1 MTGPETAVRTTDATA
16 GAAATAPAGASG
28 PEVTEVPDTS
38 PPRRHRAAALW
49 AGYLGRRLV
58 GVVAVLVAIVLLTF
72 LIVRFVPGDPA
83 RLVVGL
89 NATPDQVA
97 AVRAQLGLDDPFF
110 SQLGSYVSGLL
121 TGDLG
126 QSFVNGQPVSETI
139 GQRLPLTA
147 QLAVSALAIVLV
159 VGFLLGITAGVL
171 DHTGSG
177 RWFTSPF
184 TAVTSLVGAL
194 PEYIT
199 GTLLVYVFALS
210 LRWFPVQGG
219 PGFDSMF
226 LPALAVGLP
235 PAAVLARLVRNET
248 LAVLNQEYMTTA
260 TSKRLSRAR
269 LLVRHVLPNVVTS
282 TLTLGGLLL
291 VALLGG
297 TVITENVF
305 NISGVGTAV
314 VQAILRSDY
323 PTVQGV
329 ILVLGL
335 IAVVI
340 NLAVDITLGLLDPR
354 VLARRAS

>member
-1 MTGPETAVRTTDATA
+1 VTTGPESAVRVIDATA
-16 GAAATAPAGASG
+16 GAALAAPAGPAA
-28 PEVTEVPDTS
+28 EVPETS
-38 PPRRHRAAALW
+38 APVRHRTARLW
-49 AGYLGRRLV
+49 AGYLGRRLA

-83 RLVVGL
+83 RLIVGL
-89 NATPDQVA
+89 NATPDQVEQ
-97 AVRAQLGLDDPFF
+97 VRDQLGLNDPFWTQF
-110 SQLGSYVSGLL
+110 GSYVSGLVS
-121 TGDLG
+121 GDLG
-126 QSFVNGQPVSETI
+126 ESFVNRQPVAEMI
-139 GQRLPLTA
+139 GQRLPVTA
-147 QLAVSALAIVLV
+147 QLALSALGIVLV
-159 VGFLLGITAGVL
+159 LGFLLGVTAGVL
-171 DHTGSG
+171 DHNG
-177 RWFTSPF
+177 RGRAFTSPF

-210 LRWFPVQGG
+210 LQWFPVQGG
-219 PGFDSMF
+219 PGFESMF

-248 LAVLNQEYMTTA
+248 LAVLSQEYMTTA

-269 LLVRHVLPNVVTS
+269 LLLRHVLPNVVTS

-323 PTVQGV
+323 PSVQGV

-354 VLARRAS
+354 VLSRRPS

>member
-1 MTGPETAVRTTDATA
+1 VTGPETAVRTTDAAA
-16 GAAATAPAGASG
+16 GAAATAPAAG
-28 PEVTEVPDTS
+28 PGSEVPETS
-38 PPRRHRAAALW
+38 APARHRMAALW
-49 AGYLGRRLV
+49 AGYLARRLA
-58 GVVAVLVAIVLLTF
+58 GVVAVLMVIVLLTF

-83 RLVVGL
+83 RLIVGM
-89 NATPDQVA
+89 NATPDQVEQ
-97 AVRAQLGLDDPFF
+97 VREDLGLNDPLWQQF
-110 SQLGSYVSGLL
+110 GSYVSGLF

-126 QSFVNGQPVSETI
+126 HSFVNKQPVTEMI

-147 QLAVSALAIVLV
+147 QLALSALAVVLV
-159 VGFLLGITAGVL
+159 LGFLLGVTAGML
-171 DHTGSG
+171 DHNG
-177 RWFTSPF
+177 RGRAFTSPF

-210 LRWFPVQGG
+210 LQWFPVQGG
-219 PGFDSMF
+219 PGFESML
-226 LPALAVGLP
+226 LPALSVGLP

-248 LAVLNQEYMTTA
+248 LAVLSQEYMTTA

-269 LLVRHVLPNVVTS
+269 LLFRHVLPNVVTS

-323 PTVQGV
+323 PSVQGV

-354 VLARRAS
+354 VLSRRTS

>member
-16 GAAATAPAGASG
+16 GAASAAPAGG
-28 PEVTEVPDTS
+28 PGTEVPETS
-38 PPRRHRAAALW
+38 APGRHRTAALW

-58 GVVAVLVAIVLLTF
+58 GVVAVLIAIVLLTF

-83 RLVVGL
+83 RLIVGL

-97 AVRAQLGLDDPFF
+97 AVRDELGLDDPFF
-110 SQLGSYVSGLL
+110 TQFWDYVSGLL
-121 TGDLG
+121 HGDLG
-126 QSFVNGQPVSETI
+126 QSFVNRQPVSEMI

-147 QLAVSALAIVLV
+147 QLALSALAIVLV
-159 VGFLLGITAGVL
+159 VGFLFGVTAGML
-171 DHTGSG
+171 DHNGRG

-184 TAVTSLVGAL
+184 TAVTSLVGSL

-199 GTLLVYVFALS
+199 GTLLVYVFSLS

-219 PGFDSMF
+219 PGFESMF

-248 LAVLNQEYMTTA
+248 LAVLGQEYMTTA

-323 PTVQGV
+323 PSVQGV

-340 NLAVDITLGLLDPR
+340 NLAVDITLGILDPR
-354 VLARRAS
+354 VLSRRAS

>member
-1 MTGPETAVRTTDATA
+1 MTGPETGVRTTDAAA
-16 GAAATAPAGASG
+16 GAALTVPAAGPGSEVPETSAPA
-28 PEVTEVPDTS
+28 
-38 PPRRHRAAALW
+38 RHRTAALW
-49 AGYLGRRLV
+49 ARYLGRRLV
-58 GVVAVLVAIVLLTF
+58 GVVAVLLVIILLTF

-83 RLVVGL
+83 RLIVGM
-89 NATPDQVA
+89 NATPDQVEQ
-97 AVRAQLGLDDPFF
+97 VREDLGLNDPFWQ
-110 SQLGSYVSGLL
+110 QLGSYVSGVF

-126 QSFVNGQPVSETI
+126 ESFVNKQPVTEMI

-147 QLAVSALAIVLV
+147 QLALSALAVVLLL
-159 VGFLLGITAGVL
+159 GFLLGITAGML
-171 DHTGSG
+171 DHRG
-177 RWFTSPF
+177 RGRAFTSPF

-210 LRWFPVQGG
+210 LQWFPVQGG
-219 PGFDSMF
+219 PGFESML

-248 LAVLNQEYMTTA
+248 LTVLSQEYMTTA
-260 TSKRLSRAR
+260 TSKRLSRSR
-269 LLVRHVLPNVVTS
+269 LLLRHVLPNVVTS

-323 PTVQGV
+323 PSVQGV

-335 IAVVI
+335 VAVVI

-354 VLARRAS
+354 VLSRRTS

>member
-1 MTGPETAVRTTDATA
+1 MTGPETALRTVDSTL
-16 GAAATAPAGASG
+16 GAAPAAPSG
-28 PEVTEVPDTS
+28 PHGTRGSDGPTS
-38 PPRRHRAAALW
+38 SRHRVARTW
-49 AGYLGRRLV
+49 AVYLARRLA
-58 GVVAVLVAIVLLTF
+58 GIVAVIIAIVLLTF

-89 NATPDQVA
+89 NATPDQVQQ
-97 AVRAQLGLDDPFF
+97 VRDELGLDESFPQQF
-110 SQLGSYVSGLL
+110 GSYVSGLL
-121 TGDLG
+121 HGDLG
-126 QSFVNGQPVSETI
+126 QSFINRQPVSETLA
-139 GQRLPLTA
+139 QRLPLTA
-147 QLAVSALAIVLV
+147 QLALSALLVVLL
-159 VGFLLGITAGVL
+159 VGFLLGVTAGMV
-171 DHTGSG
+171 DHSG
-177 RWFTSPF
+177 RSRWFTSPF
-184 TAVTSLVGAL
+184 TALTSLVGAL

-219 PGFDSMF
+219 PGLDSML

-248 LAVLNQEYMTTA
+248 LTVLGQEYMTTA
-260 TSKRLSRAR
+260 ASKRLSRPR
-269 LLVRHVLPNVVTS
+269 LLFRHVLPNVVTS

-354 VLARRAS
+354 VLSRSTR

>member
-1 MTGPETAVRTTDATA
+1 MTGPEMAVRTTDATA
-16 GAAATAPAGASG
+16 GAVPIAPAVG
-28 PEVTEVPDTS
+28 PGTEVPETS
-38 PPRRHRAAALW
+38 APAKHHAASLW

-58 GVVAVLVAIVLLTF
+58 GVAAVLVAIVLLTF

-83 RLVVGL
+83 RLIVGL
-89 NATPDQVA
+89 NATPAQVEQ
-97 AVRAQLGLDDPFF
+97 VRDELGLNDPFF
-110 SQLGSYVSGLL
+110 VQFGHYVSGLL
-121 TGDLG
+121 HGDLG
-126 QSFVNGQPVSETI
+126 NSFVNQQPVSEMI
-139 GQRLPLTA
+139 SQRLPLTA
-147 QLAVSALAIVLV
+147 QLALSALAIVLV
-159 VGFLLGITAGVL
+159 LGFLFGIAAGVL
-171 DHTGSG
+171 DHNGRG
-177 RWFTSPF
+177 RWYTSPF

-210 LRWFPVQGG
+210 LQWFPVQGG
-219 PGFDSMF
+219 PGFQSMF

-354 VLARRAS
+354 VLSRRAS